1 MGLERAPPKQDAE
14 SPPGA
19 IQHVMVGKLT
29 SEVKRREQT
38 GRTDRAS
45 RSKVPLGNPV
55 QIRDPLR
62 LHIAIDSDRLLR
74 RHPSDLSRLARPAWG
89 PPCLRFL
96 STNVPLRRISVVV

>member
-1 MGLERAPPKQDAE
+1 MGVERAPSKQHAE

-45 RSKVPLGNPV
+45 RSKVPIGNLV

-62 LHIAIDSDRLLR
+62 HPHSDRLLR
-74 RHPSDLSRLARPAWG
+74 RHPSDLSRLAPLRGDPS
-89 PPCLRFL
+89 LFRFL
-96 STNVPLRRISVVV
+96 STNVPLRDISVVV

>member
-1 MGLERAPPKQDAE
+1 MGLERAPPKQGAE

-29 SEVKRREQT
+29 SEVKRLEQT

-45 RSKVPLGNPV
+45 RSTVQLGNLV

-62 LHIAIDSDRLLR
+62 HPHSDRLLR
-74 RHPSDLSRLARPAWG
+74 RHPSDLSRLAPLG

-96 STNVPLRRISVVV
+96 STNVPLRRILVVV